1 MTGKTQQRSLF
12 EIKEHVRSGLHVW
25 SGDVL
30 SLLSALD
37 PPALDAMNCEAI
49 RRLIQDH
56 VMACQDSDFLGC
68 VRYRNEWLDVY
79 RIDWSTGIG
88 LTLIEFEKN
97 RVVVM
102 AYSVDLVGDE
112 LVKVDSPYSRQ

>member
-1 MTGKTQQRSLF
+1 MTTQGQQCSLF
-12 EIKEHVRSGLHVW
+12 EIKKYAQKGLYLW
-25 SGDVL
+25 PSDAAY
-30 SLLSALD
+30 LLAALD
-37 PPALDAMNCEAI
+37 PPALGPMLI
-49 RRLIQDH
+49 REEKLVVQAH
-56 VMACQDSDFLGC
+56 VMACEEHDFLGC

-88 LTLIEFEKN
+88 LTLIEFGKN
-97 RVVVM
+97 KVVVM

>member
-30 SLLSALD
+30 PLLSALD
-37 PPALDAMNCEAI
+37 PPALDVMDCEAI

-88 LTLIEFEKN
+88 LTLMEFGKN
-97 RVVVM
+97 KVVVM